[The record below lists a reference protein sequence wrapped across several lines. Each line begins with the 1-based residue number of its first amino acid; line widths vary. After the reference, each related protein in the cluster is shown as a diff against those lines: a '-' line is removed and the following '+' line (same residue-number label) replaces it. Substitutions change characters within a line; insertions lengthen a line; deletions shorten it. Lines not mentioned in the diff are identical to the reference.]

1 MFPAELIERAVV
13 ARPTAELAEPTRL
26 VIGVDL
32 GASPGYAA
40 YVVMTQDA
48 QGRLTMLDSGRASS
62 KRPYCVHCQTEVMEM
77 RSERDMCTG
86 DYVVTVICHG
96 RQETTRIRECDLLEA
111 HGEVTYT
118 ECFRDRSEEN
128 PPPHR

>member
-1 MFPAELIERAVV
+1 MFPAELIERAVIK
-13 ARPTAELAEPTRL
+13 RPTAELAQPTRP

-48 QGRLTMLDSGRASS
+48 QGRLTVLDSGRASS

-77 RSERDMCTG
+77 RSMRDERTG
-86 DYVVTVICHG
+86 DYVITVICHG

-111 HGEVTYT
+111 HGELTYT
-118 ECFRDRSEEN
+118 EAFRTHSGEN